1 MIRPSRYD
9 RDSHQQ
15 KTQLKGK
22 TLTMFQKIF
31 TPHEN
36 IIFFHTEA
44 IQNHI
49 QRKSRMYFGLDNVR
63 KVILATLTFLIQV
76 QALINGQGRFFSI
89 SNKQAGSNK
98 GAGWNIFSNLV
109 KRQR

>member
-49 QRKSRMYFGLDNVR
+49 QRKSRMYFGTDDVR
-63 KVILATLTFLIQV
+63 KVILTTVSENGYGPLTNKPYVNEVTLTDQ
-76 QALINGQGRFFSI
+76 
-89 SNKQAGSNK
+89 
-98 GAGWNIFSNLV
+98 NLY
-109 KRQR
+109 

>member
-49 QRKSRMYFGLDNVR
+49 QRKSRMYFGMNDVR
-63 KVILATLTFLIQV
+63 KVILTTIMLIEC
-76 QALINGQGRFFSI
+76 GQF
-89 SNKQAGSNK
+89 
-98 GAGWNIFSNLV
+98 V
-109 KRQR
+109 YV

>member
-36 IIFFHTEA
+36 IIFFHTQA

-49 QRKSRMYFGLDNVR
+49 QIKNRIFFGLDDVR
-63 KVILATLTFLIQV
+63 KVILTMYNYA
-76 QALINGQGRFFSI
+76 
-89 SNKQAGSNK
+89 K
-98 GAGWNIFSNLV
+98 
-109 KRQR
+109 